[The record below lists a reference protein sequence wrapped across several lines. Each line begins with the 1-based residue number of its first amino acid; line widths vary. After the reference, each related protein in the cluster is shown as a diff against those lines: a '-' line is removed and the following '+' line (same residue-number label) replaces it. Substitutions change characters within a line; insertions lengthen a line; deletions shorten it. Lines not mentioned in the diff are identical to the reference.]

1 MIKIIYAT
9 AIVLVLAGCSSN
21 KPSLHRTTVI
31 DSCCTVLEY
40 NADNKW
46 VRINNY
52 INSRVRSGHI
62 SECEA
67 SVIMDCLKR
76 CYKEK

>member
-1 MIKIIYAT
+1 MIKCIPLLAL
-9 AIVLVLAGCSSN
+9 AVLLAGCSSN
-21 KPSLHRTTVI
+21 KPSLHRTVVI

-46 VRINNY
+46 GRVNNY
-52 INSRVRSGHI
+52 INARVNSGHI

-76 CYKEK
+76 FYKEK